1 MQIFNII
8 AITLATMATASPVN
22 TDAVEE
28 GVASVQLPAGCKK
41 HDLAC
46 KIECAIELRRSA
58 CSMTKKTDRHG
69 KPKIVCALHLVGTTA
84 KCGSAIIEAGA
95 NPIAD
100 ISCVASAAGLAS
112 SIDTCKHCIPKK
124 LEAVEE

>member
-1 MQIFNII
+1 
-8 AITLATMATASPVN
+8 MATASPVN

-28 GVASVQLPAGCKK
+28 SIASINLPAGCKK
-41 HDLAC
+41 HDLA
-46 KIECAIELRRSA
+46 L
-58 CSMTKKTDRHG
+58 
-69 KPKIVCALHLVGTTA
+69 CALHLVGTTA
-84 KCGSAIIEAGA
+84 KCGPVLTSAIIEAGA

-124 LEAVEE
+124 LEAVEV

>member
-1 MQIFNII
+1 
-8 AITLATMATASPVN
+8 MATASPVN

-28 GVASVQLPAGCKK
+28 SIASINLPAGCKK

-46 KIECAIELRRSA
+46 KIDLSI
-58 CSMTKKTDRHG
+58 
-69 KPKIVCALHLVGTTA
+69 CALHLVGTTA
-84 KCGSAIIEAGA
+84 KCGPVLTSAIIEAGA

-124 LEAVEE
+124 LEAVEV

>member
-8 AITLATMATASPVN
+8 AITFATMANASPVN
-22 TDAVEE
+22 TDAVE

-41 HDLAC
+41 HNLA
-46 KIECAIELRRSA
+46 L
-58 CSMTKKTDRHG
+58 
-69 KPKIVCALHLVGTTA
+69 CALHLVGTTA

>member
-1 MQIFNII
+1 MQISNII
-8 AITLATMATASPVN
+8 TITFAAMATASPVN

-28 GVASVQLPAGCKK
+28 GVASVNLPAGCKK
-41 HDLAC
+41 HDLA
-46 KIECAIELRRSA
+46 L
-58 CSMTKKTDRHG
+58 
-69 KPKIVCALHLVGTTA
+69 CALHLVGTTA

-100 ISCVASAAGLAS
+100 ISCVASAAGFAS